1 MIGSEQLREVRLYGW
16 LGKKYGRVHRV
27 AVSTPREAAQ
37 ALAVILPGFQK
48 DVIEH
53 REGFHVFVGALSK
66 ESNIGEDAL
75 DCLIGKSEAVCIV
88 PVVQGA
94 KSSVLQVVFG
104 AVLFVAGFFVPGLWG
119 TALLIGGAA
128 IALGGVVQM
137 LMPGQEQPSNAN
149 DSRLS
154 SFAFGSVANVTEQGV
169 AIPVVYGEVIAGSVV
184 TSQGLSAVELA
195 V

>member
-48 DVIEH
+48 DVIDH
-53 REGFHVFVGALSK
+53 REGFHIFVGALSK

-75 DCLIGKSEAVCIV
+75 DCLIGKGEAVCIV
-88 PVVQGA
+88 PVVHGA
-94 KSSVLQVVFG
+94 KSELLQVVVG
-104 AVLFVAGFFVPGLWG
+104 AALIVVGIF
-119 TALLIGGAA
+119 TANPYLIYAGAA
-128 IALGGVVQM
+128 IALGGIVQM
-137 LMPGQEQPSNAN
+137 LMPNQQQPDNAN

-154 SFAFGSVANVTEQGV
+154 SFAFGSVANTTEQGV

>member
-48 DVIEH
+48 DVIDH
-53 REGFHVFVGALSK
+53 REGFHIFVGALSK

-94 KSSVLQVVFG
+94 KS
-104 AVLFVAGFFVPGLWG
+104 
-119 TALLIGGAA
+119 ALLSVVLGGAIFA
-128 IALGGVVQM
+128 LGFISGGSAWLMFAGVGIALGGVIQA
-137 LMPGQEQPSNAN
+137 LMPNQQQPDNAN

-154 SFAFGSVANVTEQGV
+154 SFAFGSVANSTEQGV